1 MAKVPFGHAARATR
15 AVSSGM
21 GPNACGYIDMALL
34 LSPTLLA
41 DFFLT
46 LYHFSL
52 SCIRQQS
59 PESIGSAGH
68 PTTIGSPGHCIH
80 PMGMAGV
87 GAQERARGGLPH
99 LHRVVS
105 GSGSQPTTIGSPSHR
120 SYPVGM
126 TSVGV

>member
-59 PESIGSAGH
+59 PAS
-68 PTTIGSPGHCIH
+68 IGSPGHRIH
-80 PMGMAGV
+80 PRGMTGV